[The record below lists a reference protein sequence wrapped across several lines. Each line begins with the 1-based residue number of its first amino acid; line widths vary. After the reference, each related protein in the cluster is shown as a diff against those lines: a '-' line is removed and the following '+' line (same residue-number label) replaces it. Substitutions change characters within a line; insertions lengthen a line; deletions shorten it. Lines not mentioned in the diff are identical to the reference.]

1 MAHYAMRQEFK
12 LMARVMHE
20 SLPQQYPFSVEGGD
34 EAVMASDFDDR
45 VDVIPVSNPNVF
57 SQAQRIALAQSQLQ
71 LATQA
76 PQIHNMHEAFRRMYD
91 ALGVKD
97 IDKIL
102 NVDSSNEPVPK
113 DPAQENIDVLDNIR
127 LKAFDGQN
135 HDAHIMSHL
144 LFSASPIA
152 AQNPVVLTALQ
163 KHVTEHV
170 KIKAE
175 ETAMVMFLQ
184 QNGQQAPT
192 DDQMLQIE
200 GMVAQIVAQELQNLR
215 QLSIG
220 IAGQSQPKEQQGPD
234 PLIAL
239 KQQELQIKAQA
250 EQNDAAI
257 DQAKVALEQQKV
269 GERARQFDERLA
281 SQEAQTAARLDA
293 QAQRELL
300 RLRNNRGG

>member
-1 MAHYAMRQEFK
+1 M
-12 LMARVMHE
+12 
-20 SLPQQYPFSVEGGD
+20 
-34 EAVMASDFDDR
+34 
-45 VDVIPVSNPNVF
+45 
-57 SQAQRIALAQSQLQ
+57 
-71 LATQA
+71 
-76 PQIHNMHEAFRRMYD
+76 
-91 ALGVKD
+91 
-97 IDKIL
+97 
-102 NVDSSNEPVPK
+102 
-113 DPAQENIDVLDNIR
+113 
-127 LKAFDGQN
+127 
-135 HDAHIMSHL
+135 
-144 LFSASPIA
+144 
-152 AQNPVVLTALQ
+152 VLTALQ

-257 DQAKVALEQQKV
+257 DQAKVALEQQKM

-281 SQEAQTAARLDA
+281 SR
-293 QAQRELL
+293 
-300 RLRNNRGG
+300 RLRQPQDWTLKRSVSC